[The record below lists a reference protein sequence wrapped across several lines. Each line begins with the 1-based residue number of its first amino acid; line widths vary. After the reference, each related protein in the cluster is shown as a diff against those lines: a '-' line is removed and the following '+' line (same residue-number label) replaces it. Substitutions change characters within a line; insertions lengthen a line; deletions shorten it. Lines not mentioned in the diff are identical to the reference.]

1 MTPLVT
7 CVVPVWN
14 GEAFLAQ
21 ALDSI
26 FAQCCGP
33 LEVIV
38 VDDGSTDASQAL
50 VAARPE
56 PIRLIVQR
64 NAGPIVARNRAIA
77 MAAGA
82 LIAFLD
88 HDDLW
93 LPDKLARQL
102 AVFAEQPDLAACT
115 GMVREFRDD
124 AAGARIESADI
135 VTGNIPSAIML
146 SRQVIERIGPLDESL
161 DHGDMPDWILRARH
175 AGLRLVALPDVVTLR
190 RRHTSN
196 RSQLLN
202 AGVRRDFLRV
212 LKADLDRRRAVPA
225 TRC

>member
-1 MTPLVT
+1 LVT
-7 CVVPVWN
+7 CVVPVRN
-14 GEAFLAQ
+14 GQDFLAQ

-26 FAQCCGP
+26 FAQTCNA

-38 VDDGSTDASQAL
+38 VDDGSTDSTRAL

-56 PIRLIVQR
+56 PIRLITQR
-64 NAGPIVARNRAIA
+64 NAGPVVARNRAIA
-77 MAAGA
+77 VASGA
-82 LIAFLD
+82 VIAFLD

-93 LPDKLARQL
+93 APDKLARQL

-124 AAGARIESADI
+124 AAGARILSNET

-146 SRQVIERIGPLDESL
+146 SRQAIDRIGPLNENL
-161 DHGDMPDWILRARH
+161 AHGDMPDWILRARH
-175 AGLRLVALPDVVTLR
+175 AGLRMMVLPDVLTLR
-190 RRHTSN
+190 RRHASN

-202 AGVRRDFLRV
+202 TTVRRDFLRV
-212 LKADLDRRRAVPA
+212 LKAELGRRRAA
-225 TRC
+225 AAARC